1 MILSDLFLDP
11 SVDFTA
17 GCGKQSEPCAG
28 ISEKQTLQLTVQ
40 YLFHPNTG
48 RDHRITF
55 ESKALSERF
64 FYLSTTLFS
73 PFTLNGLTLPNRI
86 VMAPMTRNFSPGGVP
101 GQDVAAYYGR
111 RAEGGVGLILTE
123 GTSPEHPQAANMP
136 QIPHLYGA
144 QAMAGWMRVV
154 EGVHAAGGRI
164 FSQIWHVGAVQNP
177 GEGPKLPASPISPSG
192 LLKPGVKIGEP
203 MSLAEIEG
211 MVDAYAHA
219 AENAQRAGF
228 DGIELHGA
236 HGYLIDQFFWQGS
249 NQRTDKYGGH
259 LVARTRFAVEV
270 IQECRRRTGPR
281 FPIQLRFSQW
291 KLQDYGA
298 RLATTPDELERFL
311 SPLAEAGL
319 DAFHCS
325 TRRFWDPEFQGSD
338 MNLAGWTKKLTGK
351 PTITVGSVSLDVDF
365 MVSLGRTPRPE
376 SGTPQSDPNS
386 RAAEMDHLAEMLAR
400 GDFDL
405 VAVGRAM
412 LADSSWAAK
421 VRDGHFGDLQSFS
434 PEVLKTLT

>member
-1 MILSDLFLDP
+1 
-11 SVDFTA
+11 
-17 GCGKQSEPCAG
+17 
-28 ISEKQTLQLTVQ
+28 
-40 YLFHPNTG
+40 
-48 RDHRITF
+48 
-55 ESKALSERF
+55 
-64 FYLSTTLFS
+64 LSTTLFS

-101 GQDVAAYYGR
+101 GPDVAAYYRR

-123 GTSPEHPQAANMP
+123 GTSPDHRQAANMP

-144 QAMAGWMRVV
+144 QALAGWVRVV

-164 FSQIWHVGAVQNP
+164 FCQIWHVGAVQSP
-177 GEGPKLPASPISPSG
+177 GDGPKLPASPISPSG

-203 MSLAEIEG
+203 MSLAEIEAMIG
-211 MVDAYAHA
+211 AYADA
-219 AENAQRAGF
+219 AANAQRAGF

-249 NQRTDKYGGH
+249 NQRTDKYGGD
-259 LVARTRFAVEV
+259 LAARTRFAVEV

-291 KLQDYGA
+291 KLQDYSA
-298 RLATTPDELERFL
+298 RLATTPDELARFL
-311 SPLAEAGL
+311 GPLADAGL

-325 TRRFWDPEFQGSD
+325 TRRFWDPEFEGSD
-338 MNLAGWTKKLTGK
+338 MNLAGWAKKLTGK

-365 MVSLGRTPRPE
+365 MVSLGRLPRPE
-376 SGTPQSDPNS
+376 SSAPQGDANG
-386 RAAEMDHLAEMLAR
+386 RAAEMDHLAQMLGR

-421 VRDGHFGDLQSFS
+421 VRDGQFGDLRAFS
-434 PEVLKTLT
+434 PEALKTLT